1 MYRIVLAALLFA
13 GASTL
18 ALADSDADKVALKPG
33 SLTSAQVTQ
42 RLQSQGYTV
51 RKIKFDD
58 GSYKV
63 KATGP
68 DQRKTKLEVSPSTG
82 AVLSTKVDDDKD
94 D

>member
-1 MYRIVLAALLFA
+1 MIRLALATLLIA
-13 GASTL
+13 GVSAI
-18 ALADSDADKVALKPG
+18 ALADSNSDKAALQPG
-33 SLTSAQVTQ
+33 SLTAQQVTQ

-58 GSYKV
+58 GDYKV

-82 AVLSTKVDDDKD
+82 AVLSSKTDDDND

>member
-1 MYRIVLAALLFA
+1 MIRMTLAALLLA
-13 GASTL
+13 GATSV

-33 SLTSAQVTQ
+33 WLTSTQVTQ
-42 RLQSQGYTV
+42 RLQSQGYNV
-51 RKIKFDD
+51 RKIKLDD
-58 GSYKV
+58 GAYKV